1 MAGPNH
7 RSRIKPIPFL
17 CICKALSLS
26 LSPNSITTMST
37 SDNQRTTRDDQ
48 AEEEEQQN
56 DSVGASKQSTF
67 AGQYCRPAKPI
78 VVPRRGKILKKIVS
92 ELSISWLE
100 LLSSMLPLEA
110 SFLHVTCTY
119 A

>member
-7 RSRIKPIPFL
+7 RSRTKPIPFL
-17 CICKALSLS
+17 CICKAFHFSLSLS

-37 SDNQRTTRDDQ
+37 SGNRRTARDDQ

-56 DSVGASKQSTF
+56 DGVGVSKQSTF

-78 VVPRRGKILKKIVS
+78 VVPRRGKILKKIVT
-92 ELSISWLE
+92 ELSKS
-100 LLSSMLPLEA
+100 
-110 SFLHVTCTY
+110 
-119 A
+119 